1 MEMENLNHEEIQ
13 YIERVVSINRV
24 GKVTKGGKKL
34 AFSALVVVGDGK
46 GRVGMALGK
55 AQEVPDAIRKAT
67 NKAKKN
73 MIEVPIKGT
82 TIPHEVIGEF
92 SASKIILKPA
102 APGTGV
108 IAGGAARAVLEA
120 AGIRDVL
127 TKSLGS
133 HNPVNLVKATLEGLK
148 EIKRTLEAYKVR
160 KRKDETP
167 SVTSTSG
174 EQKEE
179 EKSG

>member
-1 MEMENLNHEEIQ
+1 MENLNHEEIQ

-148 EIKRTLEAYKVR
+148 AVSYTHLTLPTTERV
-160 KRKDETP
+160 
-167 SVTSTSG
+167 
-174 EQKEE
+174 
-179 EKSG
+179 